1 MLKLPENFAQK
12 WEIHLAFRKKLN
24 KYHSNKLYFYKHQK
38 NRNNEHLNLGG
49 IKMDHSQSDSQE
61 KNTNRRAFLKKSA
74 ALTGGAFFAFS
85 AFPVDSFA
93 DIIDANDPRLVTET
107 IKYPGASGQMIAYM
121 ARPKGNK
128 KYPAIV
134 VIHEN
139 RGLQP
144 HIKDVTR
151 RFALEGF
158 VALAP
163 DALSPQGGTPEKAE
177 EIGPMFQK
185 LDNEMTKKDF
195 SAAVAYLKTN
205 PQTTGKVGCTGFCW
219 GGSMTNNVA
228 VNTPDL
234 DAAVP
239 YYGGQ
244 PKAEDVAKIK
254 APMLLH
260 YAGNDA
266 RINAGIPDFEAA
278 LKAAKVEYQLYMY
291 EGAGHAFNNDSNPER
306 YNKEAADLAWGR
318 TIEFFKKKLK

>member
-1 MLKLPENFAQK
+1 METKPEKLDRESGLKT
-12 WEIHLAFRKKLN
+12 
-24 KYHSNKLYFYKHQK
+24 
-38 NRNNEHLNLGG
+38 
-49 IKMDHSQSDSQE
+49 D
-61 KNTNRRAFLKKSA
+61 RREFLKRTA
-74 ALTGGAFFAFS
+74 AITGGSLLLNSFS
-85 AFPVDSFA
+85 ASLFAEITKADDS
-93 DIIDANDPRLVTET
+93 RLITET
-107 IKYPGASGQMIAYM
+107 IKYNGASGPMIAYM
-121 ARPKGNK
+121 ARPKGKK

-144 HIKDVTR
+144 HIKDVAR

-163 DALSPQGGTPEKAE
+163 DALSPLGGTPEKAE

-278 LKAAKVEYQLYMY
+278 LKAAKVEYTLYMY
-291 EGAGHAFNNDSNPER
+291 EGAGHAFNNDSNPDR